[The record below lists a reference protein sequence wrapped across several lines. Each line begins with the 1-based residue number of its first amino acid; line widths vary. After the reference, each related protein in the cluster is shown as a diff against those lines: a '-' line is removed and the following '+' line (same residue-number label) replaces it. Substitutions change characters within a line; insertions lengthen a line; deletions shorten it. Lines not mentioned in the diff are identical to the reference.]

1 MTDIFQWR
9 MIALNQKEKWLDW
22 AVELQALAQA
32 GLFYSKDIYDI
43 ERFQRIREIA
53 AEMLVSPTGLP
64 KEEITDLFCGET
76 GYQTPK
82 LDSRAAV
89 FQDDKILLVQEKDG
103 LWSLPGGWVDVN
115 LSVAENAVKEVKE
128 EAGLDVQAEFIIAV
142 QDRKKHNP
150 ELYAYNI
157 CKVFFLCALI
167 GGSFRPNSETI
178 ASGYFSP
185 EDLPLLAENKTTAAQ
200 IRMCFDAYR
209 ADHWITQ
216 FD

>member
-1 MTDIFQWR
+1 MDQ
-9 MIALNQKEKWLDW
+9 NGKWLDW

-32 GLFYSKDIYDI
+32 GLYYSKDIYDI

-53 AEMLVSPTGLP
+53 AEMLVEPTGLS
-64 KEEITDLFCGET
+64 KNEIIDLFCGES

-89 FQDDKILLVQEKDG
+89 FYQDRILLVQEKDG

-115 LSVAENAVKEVKE
+115 LSVGENVVKEVKE
-128 EAGLDVQAEFIIAV
+128 EAGLDVCAEFVIAV

-150 ELYAYNI
+150 ELHAYNI
-157 CKVFFLCALI
+157 TKVFFLCSLL
-167 GGSFRPNSETI
+167 GGSFQPNSETV
-178 ASGYFSP
+178 ASGYFSM
-185 EDLPLLAENKTTAAQ
+185 EDLPPLSLNKTTAEQ
-200 IRMCFDAYR
+200 IKMCFDAYH
-209 ADHWITQ
+209 AESWVTL

>member
-1 MTDIFQWR
+1 M
-9 MIALNQKEKWLDW
+9 NQEAKWLDW

-53 AEMLVSPTGLP
+53 AEMLVSPSGFP
-64 KEEITDLFCGET
+64 KDRILDIFCDET

-82 LDSRAAV
+82 LDTRAAV
-89 FQDDKILLVQEKDG
+89 FQQDQILLVQERDG

-115 LSVAENAVKEVKE
+115 LSVGESAVKEVKE
-128 EAGLDVQAEFIIAV
+128 EAGLDVQADLVIAV

-157 CKVFFLCALI
+157 CKVFILCTEL
-167 GGSFRPNSETI
+167 GGSFQPNSETI
-178 ASGYFSP
+178 ASGYFSM
-185 EDLPLLAENKTTAAQ
+185 DALPPLAENKTTKEQ
-200 IRMCFDAYR
+200 IQMCFDACH
-209 ADHWITQ
+209 AEHWDTL

>member
-1 MTDIFQWR
+1 MQEK
-9 MIALNQKEKWLDW
+9 QKWLDW
-22 AVELQALAQA
+22 AIELQALAQA

-53 AEMLVSPTGLP
+53 ADMLVSPSGLP
-64 KEEITDLFCGET
+64 VERVKELFCSEI

-89 FQDDKILLVQEKDG
+89 FLDDKILLVQEQNG

-115 LSVAENAVKEVKE
+115 LSVGENAVKEVKE
-128 EAGLDVQAEFIIAV
+128 EAGLDVRPEFVIAV
-142 QDRKKHNP
+142 QDRKKHNA
-150 ELYAYNI
+150 EIYAYNI
-157 CKVFFLCALI
+157 CKVFLLCTFL

-178 ASGYFSP
+178 ASGYFSL
-185 EDLPLLAENKTTAAQ
+185 DNLPPLAENKTTAAQ
-200 IRMCFDAYR
+200 IQMCFEAHQTE
-209 ADHWITQ
+209 HWVTQ

>member
-1 MTDIFQWR
+1 MTQ
-9 MIALNQKEKWLDW
+9 QEKWLDW

-53 AEMLVSPTGLP
+53 AEMLVSPSGFS
-64 KEEITDLFCGET
+64 KDRVMDLFCGER

-82 LDSRAAV
+82 LDTRAAV
-89 FQDDKILLVQEKDG
+89 FQNGQILLVQEQNG

-128 EAGLDVQAEFIIAV
+128 EAGLDVRAQKIIAV

-150 ELYAYNI
+150 EIYAYNI
-157 CKVFFLCALI
+157 CKVFILCELL
-167 GGSFRPNSETI
+167 GGTFQKNSETI
-178 ASGYFSP
+178 ASGYFSM
-185 EDLPLLAENKTTAAQ
+185 EDLPPLAQNKTTAVQ
-200 IRMCFDAYR
+200 IKMCFDAYQ
-209 ADHWITQ
+209 AENWVPL

>member
-1 MTDIFQWR
+1 MDQ
-9 MIALNQKEKWLDW
+9 QGKWLDW

-32 GLFYSKDIYDI
+32 GLYYSRDIYDI

-64 KEEITDLFCGET
+64 RDEITDLFCNET

-82 LDSRAAV
+82 LDTRAAV
-89 FQDDKILLVQEKDG
+89 FQQDKILLVQEKNG

-115 LSVAENAVKEVKE
+115 LSVGENAVKEVKE
-128 EAGLDVQAEFIIAV
+128 EAGLDVRAEFVIAV

-150 ELYAYNI
+150 QLHVYQI
-157 CKVFFLCALI
+157 TKVFFLCTLL
-167 GGSFRPNSETI
+167 GGSFLPNSETI
-178 ASGYFSP
+178 ASGYFSM
-185 EDLPLLAENKTTAAQ
+185 EDLPPLSLNKTTAQQ
-200 IRMCFDAYR
+200 IKMCFDTYHAEN
-209 ADHWITQ
+209 WVTL

>member
-1 MTDIFQWR
+1 MEQDQ
-9 MIALNQKEKWLDW
+9 KWLDW

-32 GLFYSKDIYDI
+32 GLFYSKDVYDI

-53 AEMLVSPTGLP
+53 AEMLVSPSGLP
-64 KEEITDLFCGET
+64 MEKVRDLFCSET

-82 LDSRAAV
+82 LDTRAAV
-89 FQDDKILLVQEKDG
+89 FRDDKILLVQESNG

-115 LSVAENAVKEVKE
+115 LSVGENTVKEVKE
-128 EAGLDVQAEFIIAV
+128 EAGLDVRADRVIAL

-150 ELYAYNI
+150 EIYAYNI
-157 CKVFFLCALI
+157 TKVFVLCKLI
-167 GGSFRPNSETI
+167 GGSFQPNSETI
-178 ASGYFSP
+178 DSGYFSP
-185 EDLPLLAENKTTAAQ
+185 DTLPPLSENKTTPEQ

-209 ADHWITQ
+209 AEHWETI